1 MSRAWVKIAVLL
13 ALLPWAGCGKP
24 GPAEGPPLVVATT
37 GMVGDLAR
45 EIGGDRVRVSVLM
58 GEGVDPHLYKA
69 SPGDVSLLSDARLVL
84 YSGLHL
90 EGRMGDLLAGLGK
103 DKPTIAVAETIP
115 AEALR
120 HTTASGEHADP
131 HVWFDA
137 ALWARG
143 IAVTR
148 GALAALE
155 PSGASEFEARAG
167 AYAEVLRALDDYARV
182 CLGSVPPESR
192 VMVTAHDAFGYF
204 GRAYGVEVLA
214 IQGIST
220 DSEASLRDINHL
232 VDTLATRKIPAVF
245 VESSVP
251 RKTIDALVEGC
262 AARGHRLTI
271 GGELYSDALGGAGT
285 PEGTYVGAFVHNVET
300 VTRALGGRVPE
311 SRPGALAEYLAAKTR
326 KGGGPG

>member
-1 MSRAWVKIAVLL
+1 MTIAL
-13 ALLPWAGCGKP
+13 ALAFTALSGCGRP
-24 GPAEGPPLVVATT
+24 TPPSGPPLVVATT

-45 EIGGDRVRVSVLM
+45 EIGGERVRVAVLM

-69 SPGDVSLLSDARLVL
+69 SPGDVSQLSEARLVL

-90 EGRMGDLLAGLGK
+90 EGRMGDVLAGLRRE
-103 DKPTIAVAETIP
+103 KPTVAVADAIP
-115 AEALR
+115 ADLLR
-120 HTTASGEHADP
+120 HPSGSDGHPDP

-148 GALAALE
+148 DALSGLDPAGA
-155 PSGASEFEARAG
+155 GEFVVRAG
-167 AYAEVLRALDDYARV
+167 AYADVLRALDEYARQ
-182 CLGSVPPESR
+182 CLSAVPPESR

-271 GGELYSDALGGAGT
+271 GGELYSDALGSAGT

-300 VTRALGGRVPE
+300 VTRALGGRLPD
-311 SRPGALAEYLAAKTR
+311 SRPGVLADYLAAKTPR
-326 KGGGPG
+326 GGPPG

>member
-1 MSRAWVKIAVLL
+1 MNRAWVMI
-13 ALLPWAGCGKP
+13 ALLGWLPWGGCGKP
-24 GPAEGPPLVVATT
+24 GPAGGPPLVVATT

-45 EIGGDRVRVSVLM
+45 EIGGTRVQVSVLM

-69 SPGDVSLLSDARLVL
+69 APGDVRLLSRAGLVL

-103 DKPTIAVAETIP
+103 EKPTIAVAESIP
-115 AEALR
+115 AESLR
-120 HTTASGEHADP
+120 HAGGSGEHPDP

-137 ALWARG
+137 VLWARG

-148 GALAALE
+148 DALATLDPA
-155 PSGASEFEARAG
+155 GTGEFEARAG
-167 AYAEVLRALDDYARV
+167 AYAEVLRALDEHARV
-182 CLGSVPPESR
+182 CLGSVPLESR

-232 VDTLATRKIPAVF
+232 VDTLVTRTIPAVF

-262 AARGHRLTI
+262 AARGHRLAI
-271 GGELYSDALGGAGT
+271 GGELYSDALGEAGG
-285 PEGTYVGAFVHNVET
+285 PEGTYVGAYVHNVET
-300 VTRALGGRVPE
+300 VTRALGGRVPD
-311 SRPGALAEYLAAKTR
+311 SMPGALTEYLAAKTS
-326 KGGGPG
+326 KGGEPG

>member
-1 MSRAWVKIAVLL
+1 MSSSLVVIAMLMATL
-13 ALLPWAGCGKP
+13 TLAGCGR
-24 GPAEGPPLVVATT
+24 PAAPVGPPLVVATT

-45 EIGGDRVRVSVLM
+45 EIGGERVRVTALM

-69 SPGDVSLLSDARLVL
+69 SPGDVRLLSDAKLVL

-115 AEALR
+115 AESLR
-120 HTTASGEHADP
+120 HTEASGEHPDP

-143 IAVTR
+143 IDVTR
-148 GALAALE
+148 RALE
-155 PSGASEFEARAG
+155 GLDPARAGEFEARAG
-167 AYAEVLRALDDYARV
+167 AYEGVLRALDEYARG
-182 CLGSVPPESR
+182 CLASVPEGSR

-204 GRAYGVEVLA
+204 GRAYGVDVLA

-232 VDTLATRKIPAVF
+232 VDTLTTRKIPAVF

-271 GGELYSDALGGAGT
+271 GGELYSDALGSAGT
-285 PEGTYVGAFVHNVET
+285 PEGTYVGAFVHNVE
-300 VTRALGGRVPE
+300 VLTRALGGRVPE
-311 SRPGALAEYLAAKTR
+311 SRPGVLAEYLAAR
-326 KGGGPG
+326 AGRAGGPG